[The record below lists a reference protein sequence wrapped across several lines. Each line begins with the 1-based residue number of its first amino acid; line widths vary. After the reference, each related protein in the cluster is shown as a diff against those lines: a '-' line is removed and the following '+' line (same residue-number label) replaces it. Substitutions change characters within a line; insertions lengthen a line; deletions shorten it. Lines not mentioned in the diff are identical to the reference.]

1 MKRHQMA
8 LAATGLS
15 AALLL
20 SACGGSDD
28 DSDDSKGATPG
39 ASAPGA
45 AGAPKDGTIKLVVA
59 DYGSGDGSMQKY
71 WNGVISS
78 FNAKYPGI
86 KVNLQVI
93 NWDDIDKQV
102 ATMVQNNEMP
112 DLLQTGGYAD
122 KVVDDLLYP
131 VDEIMSP
138 ETKADFVES
147 FTPAATVKGKQYGI
161 PFTSST
167 RQLIYNTDLFTK
179 AGITEPP
186 KTWDELKA
194 AATKLKSA
202 GVATPF
208 GLPLGKEE
216 AQGEFMNWA
225 LGNGGGYQTNG
236 KYTVN
241 SPANVEALN
250 WVNDNLVK
258 TGLTESNPGTKN
270 RKDVYT
276 DFYGGSVGMVNSNPT
291 MIATLKKDYPN
302 LKYATAAIP
311 GKTGPLNETLGVCD
325 WMMAF
330 KKNGHKDQI
339 KAFVDHAFSTEQQIK
354 FQEQYSFPPVTKSV
368 MAKMTANPSNAGLK
382 PYIDLLPKAKF
393 YPLNDVA
400 WDVLSPK
407 IKEQLGSAVS
417 GKSPKDVLD
426 QLQKEAES
434 AVAQQKS

>member
-28 DSDDSKGATPG
+28 KDDDKASSPSD
-39 ASAPGA
+39 AP

-59 DYGSGDGSMQKY
+59 DYGSGDGSQQKY
-71 WNGVISS
+71 WDGVIQS
-78 FNAKYPGI
+78 FNAKVPGV

-102 ATMVQNNEMP
+102 ATMIQNNDMP

-131 VDEIMSP
+131 VDEVMSSA
-138 ETKADFVES
+138 TKADFVDS

-167 RQLIYNTDLFTK
+167 RQLIYNTDLFAK
-179 AGITEPP
+179 AGLTEPP
-186 KTWDELKA
+186 KTWDEVKSFSE
-194 AATKLKSA
+194 KLKNA
-202 GVATPF
+202 GVKVPY

-216 AQGEFMNWA
+216 AQGEFMNWM
-225 LGNGGGYQTNG
+225 LGNGGGYKTG
-236 KYTVN
+236 DKYTVN

-258 TGLTESNPGTKN
+258 TGLTESNPGTKS
-270 RKDVYT
+270 RKDVFT
-276 DFYGGSVGMVNSNPT
+276 DFYGGNVGMLNSHPT

-302 LKYATAAIP
+302 VKYATAVIP
-311 GKTGPLNETLGVCD
+311 GKTGPQADTLGVCD

-339 KAFVDHAFSTEQQIK
+339 KAFLDHAFSTDQQLK

-368 MAKMTANPSNAGLK
+368 MAKMTANPANAGLK

-400 WDVLSPK
+400 WDVISPK

-417 GKSPKDVLD
+417 GQSPKDVLD

-434 AVAQQKS
+434 AVSQQKS